1 MRQADGSDL
10 LGANDARNASIGII
24 YVAPG
29 DDRPSV
35 LEAILMQD
43 KLGRKQVAVVLPENS
58 RAFQRPV
65 DFDGLKNMR
74 RGLKTEII
82 FVAPGVPGPA
92 EFARQRRFTVY
103 TSLDSYKSALRAES
117 PDNGNAKK
125 GLPLFNR
132 KPKLVPN
139 ANAPAPLENFDEP
152 ASPPPLPLV
161 APIVPASAPPPIA
174 AVPFDDDENTK
185 WDEPT
190 PMAPFLAPG
199 GSDVV
204 DSNLAADDEWAKPSP
219 TSQQDAGPYVAPV
232 VPFPEDE
239 DEKPVRPRSK
249 TGPIPIPLSLPQT
262 GAATKPLAPG
272 ARSGNTGK
280 QAAVGAGV
288 VGAGA
293 AAAFAATR
301 APVAGGG
308 QPPIRGN
315 ASGSGSGGG
324 GGRSRRRS
332 TRQLLAILLVIL
344 TLLLL
349 AGIAFASPMG
359 KGLIG
364 NITSSTLTAT
374 VTITPNHQPVTDSFV
389 VAAVTGT
396 PDPTA
401 RQVQARIVS
410 YTSPSQSASAN
421 ATGSIPGRQATGTLQ
436 FINLSTNSI
445 FVSGSTLTGRDGVQV
460 SFGSLTVPPN
470 GTFANGTAINVG
482 ASGNI
487 VAYDINDFCCG
498 NKNIFVK
505 NPTAFQGGQN
515 PLLNSVITQND
526 INSAS
531 NNLISTLKPS
541 AQKAL
546 QQKIQ
551 ANEQVVGAIK
561 CTSNVTADHR
571 VGDQAKS
578 VAVTGTVTCTQ
589 EAYDRKAALDIAANA
604 LKAEAAKN
612 PGAGYA
618 LVGIVATSI
627 TSATIVDVKNT
638 VSLVI
643 KAQGEWVYQFT
654 DATLAGIK
662 NKIARVSQS
671 AAQADLLKTPGVL
684 SANISISSGTTMP
697 DAANITIKVVNIP
710 GVSGSPAPGTPT
722 PGTTPTSSPAI
733 TPTAGLGGQPPTP
746 TVLGGS

>member
-125 GLPLFNR
+125 GLLPFNR

-139 ANAPAPLENFDEP
+139 ANAPAPLERFDEP

-161 APIVPASAPPPIA
+161 APIVSMSAPPPIA
-174 AVPFDDDENTK
+174 SVPFDDDEDIK

-190 PMAPFLAPG
+190 PIVPFLAPG
-199 GSDVV
+199 GADVV
-204 DSNLAADDEWAKPSP
+204 NSSLVAGDEWAKPSP
-219 TSQQDAGPYVAPV
+219 ASQQDAGPYVAPV

-239 DEKPVRPRSK
+239 EEKPVRPRSK
-249 TGPIPIPLSLPQT
+249 TGPIPIPIPLSLPQT
-262 GAATKPLAPG
+262 GATTKPLASG

-280 QAAVGAGV
+280 QAAVGAGA
-288 VGAGA
+288 VGVG
-293 AAAFAATR
+293 AAFAATNR
-301 APVAGGG
+301 APVASGG

-315 ASGSGSGGG
+315 ASGSGRG

-364 NITSSTLTAT
+364 NITGTTLTAT
-374 VTITPNHQPVTDSFV
+374 VTITPNHQPVSDSFV
-389 VAAVTGT
+389 VTAVTGT

-401 RQVQARIVS
+401 HQVQARIVS

-421 ATGSIPGRQATGTLQ
+421 ATGSIAGANATGTLT
-436 FINLSTNSI
+436 FIN
-445 FVSGSTLTGRDGVQV
+445 TGIRRCIYQWWDTYRGDGV
-460 SFGSLTVPPN
+460 S
-470 GTFANGTAINVG
+470 
-482 ASGNI
+482 
-487 VAYDINDFCCG
+487 DF
-498 NKNIFVK
+498 F
-505 NPTAFQGGQN
+505 
-515 PLLNSVITQND
+515 
-526 INSAS
+526 
-531 NNLISTLKPS
+531 
-541 AQKAL
+541 
-546 QQKIQ
+546 
-551 ANEQVVGAIK
+551 
-561 CTSNVTADHR
+561 
-571 VGDQAKS
+571 
-578 VAVTGTVTCTQ
+578 
-589 EAYDRKAALDIAANA
+589 
-604 LKAEAAKN
+604 
-612 PGAGYA
+612 
-618 LVGIVATSI
+618 
-627 TSATIVDVKNT
+627 
-638 VSLVI
+638 
-643 KAQGEWVYQFT
+643 
-654 DATLAGIK
+654 
-662 NKIARVSQS
+662 
-671 AAQADLLKTPGVL
+671 
-684 SANISISSGTTMP
+684 
-697 DAANITIKVVNIP
+697 
-710 GVSGSPAPGTPT
+710 
-722 PGTTPTSSPAI
+722 
-733 TPTAGLGGQPPTP
+733 
-746 TVLGGS
+746 